1 MDDLGREKGGGP
13 FVAQKAIREQKGG
26 SEAAR
31 SNNVD
36 VSFGVFLDKLL
47 AVQSFLI
54 AILAAL
60 FTIEHLLAVIVLVV
74 TYDESSEFN
83 DYQGCSSHL

>member
-1 MDDLGREKGGGP
+1 MTWDGKKGGGEG
-13 FVAQKAIREQKGG
+13 FVAQKAIREQKGA

-36 VSFGVFLDKLL
+36 VLWGFLDKLL

-60 FTIEHLLAVIVLVV
+60 FTIEHLLAVIVSFSLSHMMR
-74 TYDESSEFN
+74 SSEF
-83 DYQGCSSHL
+83 Q